1 MPSPFLSSQLSSIAN
16 HKSPESP
23 MWLVIIWTLFLQ
35 FCSVSYQ
42 SRSIEKL
49 KTQSCPADPCESY
62 KAAVICLF
70 AALAWITL
78 AIVGIST
85 YLAMNNSIHWSASG
99 EIRKPHQPRGG
110 AKSVQG
116 LRSGG
121 ENTRA
126 QSVNHDRRNRQAQ
139 QNNLNRYDSEEHG
152 SIYSGTDNNASE
164 PDHSSTRRE
173 YKGRENRGQRQ
184 YNDDG
189 NGGRRKYDEREN
201 GGRREY
207 GGHENDE
214 YGNLENE
221 GYENEDEGFR

>member
-1 MPSPFLSSQLSSIAN
+1 MPSTFLSSQLSSIAN
-16 HKSPESP
+16 YKSPESP
-23 MWLVIIWTLFLQ
+23 MWPVIIWTLFLQ

-78 AIVGIST
+78 AIVVIST
-85 YLAMNNSIHWSASG
+85 YLAMNKSIHWSASG

-152 SIYSGTDNNASE
+152 SIYSGIDNNASE
-164 PDHSSTRRE
+164 PDHWSTR
-173 YKGRENRGQRQ
+173 RENRGQRH
-184 YNDDG
+184 YDDVG
-189 NGGRRKYDEREN
+189 NGGRRKYDE
-201 GGRREY
+201 REY

-221 GYENEDEGFR
+221 GYENGDEGF